1 MSAPLKN
8 VNTPRIFV
16 AATRQDDGKTTTS
29 LGLFAALQKRFP
41 NIGYIKPVGQRF
53 VEVEGLKIDED
64 SVLMNDTYR
73 VRTPLRAMS
82 PIAVEPDFTRKFLQR
97 RNVDE
102 LNAKVQ
108 SAFDEAAWEKDFVII
123 EGTGHAGV
131 GSVFELSNAAVA
143 KLLGANV
150 VMVSQGGI
158 GRPIDEIAMN
168 LALFEKF
175 GVKVIGVVLN
185 KILPS
190 KLDLLPYV
198 EQGLARL
205 GLPLLGAIPFNQE
218 LRKPTLHQV
227 CQQLDGEFLAGS
239 EHKRRRVGK
248 VVIGA
253 MSSYQV
259 GKYLEPHSLLIT
271 SGDRED
277 MILTATQ
284 AYRTEK
290 KPNLAGVVLVDGV
303 LPSPGVLRFICQ
315 YDLPYI
321 ACKCDSYTAA
331 TRITRMTVKT
341 EAADREKI
349 SLIQQLVETHVDIDK
364 IIAAGRPQQP
374 EQPGTFLELSPELP
388 FGEDQTA

>member
-1 MSAPLKN
+1 MENASNGAGAPLQAGGPSPTSQPRPKN
-8 VNTPRIFV
+8 LNTPRIFI

-53 VEVEGLKIDED
+53 VEVEGIKIDED
-64 SVLMNDTYR
+64 SVLINDTYR

-82 PIAVEPDFTRKFLQR
+82 PIAVEPDFTRKYLKN
-97 RNVDE
+97 RNAE
-102 LNAKVQ
+102 SLHNRVQ

-131 GSVFELSNAAVA
+131 GSVFDLSNAEVA
-143 KLLGANV
+143 RILGANV
-150 VMVSQGGI
+150 VIVSQGGI

-168 LALFEKF
+168 LSLFQKF
-175 GVKVIGVVLN
+175 GVKVIGAIIN
-185 KILPS
+185 KVDPA
-190 KLDLLPYV
+190 KMDLIPYV
-198 EQGLARL
+198 EEGLSRL
-205 GLPLLGAIPFNQE
+205 GLPLLGVMPLNQE

-227 CQQLDGEFLAGS
+227 CQQLNGEFLAGA

-259 GKYLEPHSLLIT
+259 DKYLEPNSLLIT

-284 AYRTEK
+284 AYRSQK
-290 KPNLAGVVLVDGV
+290 RPNLAGIVLVDGV

-321 ACKCDSYTAA
+321 ACSCDSYTAA

-349 SLIQQLVETHVDIDK
+349 ALIQQLVEGHVKIDH
-364 IIAAGRPQQP
+364 IIAAGYPQQM
-374 EQPGTFLELSPELP
+374 
-388 FGEDQTA
+388 

>member
-1 MSAPLKN
+1 MDTDLSRHPKN
-8 VNTPRIFV
+8 VATPRIFV
-16 AATRQDDGKTTTS
+16 AATRQNDGKTTTS

-41 NIGYIKPVGQRF
+41 HIGYIKPVGQRF
-53 VEVEGLKIDED
+53 VEVEGMKVDED
-64 SVLMNDTYR
+64 SVLMNDTYH

-82 PIAVEPDFTRKFLQR
+82 PIAVEPDFTRKFLKGG
-97 RNVDE
+97 NVEE
-102 LNAKVQ
+102 LNQ
-108 SAFDEAAWEKDFVII
+108 TLLRAFDEATWEKDFVII

-131 GSVFELSNAAVA
+131 GSIFELSNAAVA

-150 VMVSQGGI
+150 VIVSQGGI

-175 GVKVIGVVLN
+175 GVHVIGAILN
-185 KILPS
+185 KVDPT

-198 EQGLARL
+198 EEGLARL
-205 GLPLLGAIPFNQE
+205 GLPLLGAIPFNPE
-218 LRKPTLHQV
+218 LRKPTLNQV
-227 CQQLDGEFLAGS
+227 CQSLNGQFLAGA

-259 GKYLEPHSLLIT
+259 DKFIEPHSLLIT

-284 AYRTEK
+284 TYRSGSDK
-290 KPNLAGVVLVDGV
+290 KGRLAGVILVDGT

-321 ACKCDSYTAA
+321 SCACDSYTAA
-331 TRITRMTVKT
+331 SRINRMTVKT
-341 EAADREKI
+341 EASDGEKI
-349 SLIQQLVETHVDIDK
+349 SLIQELVEQHVSIDR
-364 IIAAGRPQQP
+364 IIAAGMPR
-374 EQPGTFLELSPELP
+374 E
-388 FGEDQTA
+388 